1 MLNKIISFSLHNRPV
16 ILFFSVLLMI
26 VGIWT
31 ACKMEVDV
39 FPDLNAPTVVV
50 MTEAQGMASE
60 EVERL
65 VTFPIETAVNGAT
78 DVRRVR
84 SSSTTGFSVVWVEF
98 DWGTDIYRDRQI
110 VSEKLATIGDALP
123 QGVGQPTLGPQSSIL
138 GEVMF
143 IGLTADSTSMG
154 DLRTL
159 ADWTVRPQLLA
170 TGGVAQVTVMGGDI
184 MEYQIRIHPERMR
197 HYGVTLTQVMDAT
210 RNMNRN
216 ASGGVLYE
224 RGNEYI
230 VRGVLTTANTEL
242 LGQAVVATTA
252 KGQPVVLADVA
263 DVEMGVKSPK
273 MGLASVSGK
282 PAVLLTVTKQPSTST
297 LELTGKLDEVVEQM
311 RSALPK
317 DVKVNTQLYRQQN
330 FIDSSISNIKKSLVE
345 GGIFVVLVLFIFLM
359 NARTTVI
366 SLVTIPLSLLIT
378 MLVLHV
384 MGLTINTMSIG
395 GMAIAIGSLVD
406 DAIVDVENVFK
417 RLRQN
422 ARLPKEQRQGKLDV
436 IFHASHEVRMPILN
450 STLIIVVSFVPL
462 FFLSGLEGR
471 MLAPLGVSF
480 IVSLFASTVVALTLT
495 PVLCSYLLKD
505 GAGSEGSEE
514 GRVKSEEF
522 NSLSLESE
530 EGRVKSEEFN
540 GLSLENEG
548 GRVKSEEFNGL
559 SLESEEGRGKSEEF
573 NGDSPHGAGSQE
585 PRWVRAM
592 KVRYE
597 QLLMHVLDGP
607 KRVILIATGVLVV
620 LTLVLFFN
628 LGRSFLPPFNE
639 GSFTINVST
648 LPGVSFEE
656 SDRMGEQAERLLLQV
671 PEVKDVARKTGR
683 AELDEHAL
691 GVNTSE
697 MEVPFELKDRSKEEV
712 MADIRSKLR
721 TLPGVNVEI
730 GQPISHRIDAMLS
743 GTKAG
748 IAIKVFGPD
757 LTTLHSIGLQI
768 QQATRSINGVT
779 DLNVEQQ
786 VERSQLVIRP
796 RRLLLASNGITLPQF
811 AAYVNAA
818 LGGEVVS
825 QVQDGGKTFD
835 LTVRMADED
844 INSIDHIRNMLIDT
858 ADGRQVCLSDVADI
872 FSSAGPNTISRENA
886 QRKLVVSANA
896 QGRDLRSVVNDMR
909 QSIETNVKLPDG
921 YRIEYGGQ
929 FESEASASRLLLGLS
944 VVSIVVILLLLYL
957 QFRSWKQSV
966 VVLLNLPL
974 ALIGGVLAL
983 VVTGGV
989 VSIPAIIGFIS
1000 LFGMA
1005 TRGGML
1011 LVDRYNELARHGL
1024 SRREVVLRGSLDRL
1038 LPILMTALSSGLAL
1052 IPLALGSSLPGNE
1065 IQSPMAQ
1072 VMLGGLL
1079 TSTLLNLIIVP
1090 LMAPLKVKETG
1101 D

>member
-16 ILFFSVLLMI
+16 ILFFSVLLMV

-31 ACKMEVDV
+31 AYKMEVDV

-330 FIDSSISNIKKSLVE
+330 FIDSSISNIKKSLIE

-422 ARLPKEQRQGKLDV
+422 ARLPKEQRQSKLDV

-505 GAGSEGSEE
+505 GAGSE
-514 GRVKSEEF
+514 
-522 NSLSLESE
+522 
-530 EGRVKSEEFN
+530 
-540 GLSLENEG
+540 
-548 GRVKSEEFNGL
+548 
-559 SLESEEGRGKSEEF
+559 EGRGKSEEF

-597 QLLMHVLDGP
+597 QLLMRVLDGP
-607 KRVILIATGVLVV
+607 KRAILIATGVLVI

-768 QQATRSINGVT
+768 QQATRSIDGVT

-786 VERSQLVIRP
+786 VERPQLVIRP

-921 YRIEYGGQ
+921 YRVEYGGQ

>member
-31 ACKMEVDV
+31 AYKMEVDV

-184 MEYQIRIHPERMR
+184 MEYQIRVHPERMR

-422 ARLPKEQRQGKLDV
+422 ARLPKEQRQSKLDV

-514 GRVKSEEF
+514 GRGKSEEF
-522 NSLSLESE
+522 NSLSLE
-530 EGRVKSEEFN
+530 
-540 GLSLENEG
+540 NEG
-548 GRVKSEEFNGL
+548 GRV
-559 SLESEEGRGKSEEF
+559 KSEEF

-597 QLLMHVLDGP
+597 QLLMRVLDGP
-607 KRVILIATGVLVV
+607 KRAILIATGVLVV

-768 QQATRSINGVT
+768 QQATRSIDGVT

-786 VERSQLVIRP
+786 VERPQLVIRP

-921 YRIEYGGQ
+921 YRVEYGGQ

>member
-16 ILFFSVLLMI
+16 ILFFSVLLMV

-436 IFHASHEVRMPILN
+436 IFHASREVRMPILN

-505 GAGSEGSEE
+505 GG
-514 GRVKSEEF
+514 
-522 NSLSLESE
+522 ESE

-540 GLSLENEG
+540 GDSL
-548 GRVKSEEFNGL
+548 
-559 SLESEEGRGKSEEF
+559 
-573 NGDSPHGAGSQE
+573 HGAGSQE

-597 QLLMHVLDGP
+597 QLLMRVLDGP
-607 KRVILIATGVLVV
+607 KRAILIATGVLVV

-628 LGRSFLPPFNE
+628 LGRSFLPSFNE

-656 SDRMGEQAERLLLQV
+656 SDRIGEQAERLLLQV

-768 QQATRSINGVT
+768 QQATRSIDGVT

-786 VERSQLVIRP
+786 VERPQLVIRP

-921 YRIEYGGQ
+921 YRVEYGGQ

>member
-1 MLNKIISFSLHNRPV
+1 MLNKIISFSLHNRPI
-16 ILFFSVLLMI
+16 ILFFSVLLII
-26 VGIWT
+26 VGMWT
-31 ACKMEVDV
+31 ASKMEVDV

-98 DWGTDIYRDRQI
+98 EWGTDIYRDRQI

-123 QGVGQPTLGPQSSIL
+123 SGVGQPTLGPQSSIL

-143 IGLTADSTSMG
+143 IGLTADSTSLG

-159 ADWTVRPQLLA
+159 ADWTIRPQLLS
-170 TGGVAQVTVMGGDI
+170 TGGVAQVTVMGGDL
-184 MEYQIRIHPERMR
+184 MEYQIRLHPERMR

-230 VRGVLTTANTEL
+230 VRGMLSTSSTQQM
-242 LGQAVVATTA
+242 GQAVVGTTP
-252 KGQPVVLADVA
+252 KGQPIVLSDIADVQ
-263 DVEMGVKSPK
+263 MGPKSPK

-297 LELTGKLDEVVEQM
+297 LELTKKLDAVVAQM
-311 RSALPK
+311 QASLPK
-317 DVKVNTQLYRQQN
+317 DIKVNTQLYRQQN
-330 FIDSSISNIKKSLVE
+330 FIDSSISNIKKSLIE

-359 NARTTVI
+359 NARTTII

-378 MLVLHV
+378 MLVLHA

-417 RLRQN
+417 RLRKN
-422 ARLPKEQRQGKLDV
+422 ALLPKEQRQSKIDV

-471 MLAPLGVSF
+471 MLAPLGISF
-480 IVSLFASTVVALTLT
+480 IVSLFASTLVALTLT
-495 PVLCSYLLKD
+495 PVLCAYLLTDPQQD
-505 GAGSEGSEE
+505 GQHARTE
-514 GRVKSEEF
+514 
-522 NSLSLESE
+522 
-530 EGRVKSEEFN
+530 
-540 GLSLENEG
+540 
-548 GRVKSEEFNGL
+548 
-559 SLESEEGRGKSEEF
+559 
-573 NGDSPHGAGSQE
+573 E

-592 KVRYE
+592 KMRYE
-597 QLLMHVLDGP
+597 QLLIKVLDGP
-607 KRVILIATGVLVV
+607 KRAILIGTGAVV
-620 LTLVLFFN
+620 ALTLVLFFS

-656 SDRMGEQAERLLLQV
+656 SDRIGEQAEKLLLQV

-697 MEVPFELKDRSKEEV
+697 MEVPFALKDRSKDEV
-712 MADIRSKLR
+712 MADIRAKLR

-757 LTTLHSIGLQI
+757 LTTLHSLGMQI
-768 QQATRSINGVT
+768 QQATHDIEGVT

-786 VERSQLVIRP
+786 IERPQLIIRP
-796 RRLLLASNGITLPQF
+796 RRTLLASYGITLPQF
-811 AAYVNAA
+811 AECVNVA

-844 INSIDHIRNMLIDT
+844 INSIDHIRDMLIDT
-858 ADGRQVCLSDVADI
+858 GDGRQVAFSDMADI
-872 FSSAGPNTISRENA
+872 ESSAGPNTISRENA

-896 QGRDLRSVVNDMR
+896 QGRDMRSVVNDMR
-909 QSIETNVKLPDG
+909 QAIETKVKMPDG
-921 YRIEYGGQ
+921 YRVEYGGQ
-929 FESEASASRLLLGLS
+929 FESEAAASRLLLGLS
-944 VVSIVVILLLLYL
+944 VVSIIVILLLLYL

-974 ALIGGVLAL
+974 ALIGGVMAL

-989 VSIPAIIGFIS
+989 ISIPAIIGFIS

-1011 LVDRYNELARHGL
+1011 LVDRYNELSSHGL
-1024 SRREVVLRGSLDRL
+1024 SHREVVVRGSLDRL

-1052 IPLALGSSLPGNE
+1052 IPLALGSHLPGNE

-1079 TSTLLNLIIVP
+1079 TSTLLNLVIVP
-1090 LMAPLKVKETG
+1090 LMAPMKVQKENNVTV
-1101 D
+1101 

>member
-31 ACKMEVDV
+31 AYKMEVDV

-422 ARLPKEQRQGKLDV
+422 ARLPKEQRQSKLDV

-514 GRVKSEEF
+514 GRGKSAG
-522 NSLSLESE
+522 SE

-540 GLSLENEG
+540 G
-548 GRVKSEEFNGL
+548 
-559 SLESEEGRGKSEEF
+559 
-573 NGDSPHGAGSQE
+573 DSPHGSGSQE

-597 QLLMHVLDGP
+597 QLLMRVLDGP
-607 KRVILIATGVLVV
+607 KRAILIATGVLVV

-697 MEVPFELKDRSKEEV
+697 MEVPFELKDRSTPPAEWE
-712 MADIRSKLR
+712 
-721 TLPGVNVEI
+721 
-730 GQPISHRIDAMLS
+730 
-743 GTKAG
+743 AG
-748 IAIKVFGPD
+748 
-757 LTTLHSIGLQI
+757 
-768 QQATRSINGVT
+768 
-779 DLNVEQQ
+779 
-786 VERSQLVIRP
+786 
-796 RRLLLASNGITLPQF
+796 
-811 AAYVNAA
+811 
-818 LGGEVVS
+818 
-825 QVQDGGKTFD
+825 
-835 LTVRMADED
+835 
-844 INSIDHIRNMLIDT
+844 RN
-858 ADGRQVCLSDVADI
+858 
-872 FSSAGPNTISRENA
+872 
-886 QRKLVVSANA
+886 
-896 QGRDLRSVVNDMR
+896 
-909 QSIETNVKLPDG
+909 
-921 YRIEYGGQ
+921 
-929 FESEASASRLLLGLS
+929 
-944 VVSIVVILLLLYL
+944 LLLL
-957 QFRSWKQSV
+957 
-966 VVLLNLPL
+966 PL
-974 ALIGGVLAL
+974 GGI
-983 VVTGGV
+983 TG
-989 VSIPAIIGFIS
+989 SS
-1000 LFGMA
+1000 N
-1005 TRGGML
+1005 RHH
-1011 LVDRYNELARHGL
+1011 RRHGDA
-1024 SRREVVLRGSLDRL
+1024 G
-1038 LPILMTALSSGLAL
+1038 
-1052 IPLALGSSLPGNE
+1052 IPC
-1065 IQSPMAQ
+1065 
-1072 VMLGGLL
+1072 
-1079 TSTLLNLIIVP
+1079 
-1090 LMAPLKVKETG
+1090 
-1101 D
+1101 

>member
-16 ILFFSVLLMI
+16 ILFFSVLLMV

-505 GAGSEGSEE
+505 GGESEE
-514 GRVKSEEF
+514 GRGKSEEF
-522 NSLSLESE
+522 NSLSFESE
-530 EGRVKSEEFN
+530 EGRGKSEEFN
-540 GLSLENEG
+540 SLSLENEG
-548 GRVKSEEFNGL
+548 GRVKSEEFNG
-559 SLESEEGRGKSEEF
+559 
-573 NGDSPHGAGSQE
+573 DSPHGSVSQE

-597 QLLMHVLDGP
+597 QLLMRVLDGP
-607 KRVILIATGVLVV
+607 KRAILIATGVLVV

-768 QQATRSINGVT
+768 QQATRSIDGVT

-786 VERSQLVIRP
+786 VERPQLVIRP

-921 YRIEYGGQ
+921 YRVEYGGQ

>member
-16 ILFFSVLLMI
+16 ILFFSVLLMV

-422 ARLPKEQRQGKLDV
+422 ARLPKEQRQSKLDV

-505 GAGSEGSEE
+505 GGESEE

-530 EGRVKSEEFN
+530 EGRGKSEEFN
-540 GLSLENEG
+540 S
-548 GRVKSEEFNGL
+548 L
-559 SLESEEGRGKSEEF
+559 SLESEEGRVKSEEF

-597 QLLMHVLDGP
+597 QLLMRVLDGP
-607 KRVILIATGVLVV
+607 KRAILIATGVLVV

-628 LGRSFLPPFNE
+628 LGRSFLPSFNE

-768 QQATRSINGVT
+768 QQATRSIDGVT

-786 VERSQLVIRP
+786 VERPQLVIRP

-921 YRIEYGGQ
+921 YRVEYGGQ

>member
-1 MLNKIISFSLHNRPV
+1 MFSFFLLLETKHSEIVLNKIISFSLHNRPV
-16 ILFFSVLLMI
+16 ILFFSVLLMV

-422 ARLPKEQRQGKLDV
+422 ARLPKEQRQSKLDV

-505 GAGSEGSEE
+505 GAGSEEGRVKSAGSEE

-522 NSLSLESE
+522 N
-530 EGRVKSEEFN
+530 
-540 GLSLENEG
+540 
-548 GRVKSEEFNGL
+548 
-559 SLESEEGRGKSEEF
+559 
-573 NGDSPHGAGSQE
+573 GDSHHGAGSQE

-597 QLLMHVLDGP
+597 QLLMRVLDGP
-607 KRVILIATGVLVV
+607 KRAILIATGVLVV

-712 MADIRSKLR
+712 MADIRFKLR

-768 QQATRSINGVT
+768 QQATHSIDGVT

-786 VERSQLVIRP
+786 VERPQLVIRP

-921 YRIEYGGQ
+921 YRVEYGGQ

>member
-16 ILFFSVLLMI
+16 ILFFSVLLMV

-436 IFHASHEVRMPILN
+436 IFHASREVRMPILN

-505 GAGSEGSEE
+505 GAESEE

-522 NSLSLESE
+522 NSLSLE
-530 EGRVKSEEFN
+530 
-540 GLSLENEG
+540 NEG
-548 GRVKSEEFNGL
+548 GRVKSEEFNGD
-559 SLESEEGRGKSEEF
+559 SL
-573 NGDSPHGAGSQE
+573 HGAGSQE

-597 QLLMHVLDGP
+597 QLLMRVLDGP
-607 KRVILIATGVLVV
+607 KRAILIATGVLVV

-628 LGRSFLPPFNE
+628 LGRSFLPSFNE

-768 QQATRSINGVT
+768 QQATRSIDGVT

-786 VERSQLVIRP
+786 VERPQLVIRP

-896 QGRDLRSVVNDMR
+896 QGRDLRSVVNDLR

-921 YRIEYGGQ
+921 YRVEYGGQ
-929 FESEASASRLLLGLS
+929 FESEASASRLLLALS

>member
-16 ILFFSVLLMI
+16 ILFFSVLLMV

-184 MEYQIRIHPERMR
+184 MEYQIRVHPERMR

-297 LELTGKLDEVVEQM
+297 LELTGKLDEVVEQI

-378 MLVLHV
+378 MLVLHL

-422 ARLPKEQRQGKLDV
+422 ARLPREQRQSKLDV

-505 GAGSEGSEE
+505 GKGSEEGRVKSEGSEE

-522 NSLSLESE
+522 NSLSFE
-530 EGRVKSEEFN
+530 
-540 GLSLENEG
+540 
-548 GRVKSEEFNGL
+548 
-559 SLESEEGRGKSEEF
+559 SEEF
-573 NGDSPHGAGSQE
+573 NGDSHHGAGSQE

-597 QLLMHVLDGP
+597 QLLMRVLDGP
-607 KRVILIATGVLVV
+607 KRAILIVTGVLVV

-712 MADIRSKLR
+712 MADIRAKLR

-757 LTTLHSIGLQI
+757 LTTLHSLGLQI
-768 QQATRSINGVT
+768 QQATRSIDGVT

-786 VERSQLVIRP
+786 VERPQLVIRP

-811 AAYVNAA
+811 ASYVNAA

-825 QVQDGGKTFD
+825 QVQDAGKTFD

-921 YRIEYGGQ
+921 YRVEYGGQ

>member
-16 ILFFSVLLMI
+16 ILFFSVLLMV

-311 RSALPK
+311 RTALPK

-417 RLRQN
+417 RLHQN

-505 GAGSEGSEE
+505 GG
-514 GRVKSEEF
+514 
-522 NSLSLESE
+522 ESE
-530 EGRVKSEEFN
+530 E
-540 GLSLENEG
+540 

-597 QLLMHVLDGP
+597 QLLMRVLDGP
-607 KRVILIATGVLVV
+607 KRAILIATGVLVV

-768 QQATRSINGVT
+768 QQATRSIDGVT

-786 VERSQLVIRP
+786 VERPQLVIRP

-921 YRIEYGGQ
+921 YRVEYGGQ

>member
-16 ILFFSVLLMI
+16 ILFFSVLLMV

-505 GAGSEGSEE
+505 GAESEE

-522 NSLSLESE
+522 NSLSLE
-530 EGRVKSEEFN
+530 
-540 GLSLENEG
+540 NEG
-548 GRVKSEEFNGL
+548 GRVKSEEFNSL
-559 SLESEEGRGKSEEF
+559 SLENEGGRVKSEEF

-597 QLLMHVLDGP
+597 QLLMRVLDGP
-607 KRVILIATGVLVV
+607 KRAILIATGVLVV

-768 QQATRSINGVT
+768 QQATRSIDGVT

-786 VERSQLVIRP
+786 VERPQLVIRP

-921 YRIEYGGQ
+921 YRVEYGGQ

>member
-159 ADWTVRPQLLA
+159 ADRTVRPQLLA

-197 HYGVTLTQVMDAT
+197 HYGVTLTQVMGAT

-422 ARLPKEQRQGKLDV
+422 ARLPKEQRQSKLDV

-480 IVSLFASTVVALTLT
+480 IVSLFASTIVALTLT

-505 GAGSEGSEE
+505 GGESEE
-514 GRVKSEEF
+514 GRGKSEEF

-530 EGRVKSEEFN
+530 EGRV
-540 GLSLENEG
+540 
-548 GRVKSEEFNGL
+548 
-559 SLESEEGRGKSEEF
+559 KSEEF

-597 QLLMHVLDGP
+597 QLLMRVLDGP
-607 KRVILIATGVLVV
+607 KRVILITTGVLVV

-768 QQATRSINGVT
+768 QQATRSIDGVT

-786 VERSQLVIRP
+786 VERPQLVIRP

-921 YRIEYGGQ
+921 YRVEYGGQ

>member
-16 ILFFSVLLMI
+16 ILFFSVLLMV

-184 MEYQIRIHPERMR
+184 MEYQIRVHPERMR

-422 ARLPKEQRQGKLDV
+422 ARLPKEQRQSKLDV

-514 GRVKSEEF
+514 GRGKSEEF
-522 NSLSLESE
+522 NS
-530 EGRVKSEEFN
+530 
-540 GLSLENEG
+540 LSLENEG
-548 GRVKSEEFNGL
+548 GRVKSED
-559 SLESEEGRGKSEEF
+559 F

-597 QLLMHVLDGP
+597 QLLMRVLDGP
-607 KRVILIATGVLVV
+607 KRAILIVTGVLVV

-768 QQATRSINGVT
+768 QQATRSIDGVT

-786 VERSQLVIRP
+786 VERPQLVIRP

-896 QGRDLRSVVNDMR
+896 QGRDLRSVVNNMR

-921 YRIEYGGQ
+921 YRVEYGGQ

-1079 TSTLLNLIIVP
+1079 TSTMLNLIIVP

>member
-31 ACKMEVDV
+31 AYKMEVDV

-184 MEYQIRIHPERMR
+184 MEYQIRVHPERMR

-422 ARLPKEQRQGKLDV
+422 ARLPKEQRQSKLDV

-505 GAGSEGSEE
+505 GAGSEEE
-514 GRVKSEEF
+514 RV
-522 NSLSLESE
+522 
-530 EGRVKSEEFN
+530 
-540 GLSLENEG
+540 
-548 GRVKSEEFNGL
+548 
-559 SLESEEGRGKSEEF
+559 KSEEF
-573 NGDSPHGAGSQE
+573 NGDSPHVSGSQE

-597 QLLMHVLDGP
+597 QLLMRVLDGP
-607 KRVILIATGVLVV
+607 KRAILIATGVLVV

-656 SDRMGEQAERLLLQV
+656 SDRIGEQAERLLLQV

-697 MEVPFELKDRSKEEV
+697 MEVPFELRDRSKEEV

-768 QQATRSINGVT
+768 QQATHSIDGVT

-786 VERSQLVIRP
+786 VERPQLVIRP

-921 YRIEYGGQ
+921 YRVEYGGQ

-1024 SRREVVLRGSLDRL
+1024 SRREVVVRGSLDRL